1 MTKKLFVI
9 GDIHGEYDLLEK
21 QLQHVDD
28 TQYQLVLLGDL
39 IDRGPKVKQTIETV
53 MVLVKEKGAVCLK
66 GNHED
71 IFLRWLNDPEE
82 KMDWYRRN
90 GGQATLEDLLGKD
103 VFRENSPVQLAQ
115 KIREQYPHI
124 IAFFEQL
131 PLFYET
137 SDVICVHAGVDLELD
152 DWRQTSERDFLWIR
166 DEFHQA
172 KNTTT
177 KTIIF
182 GHTPV
187 QTLYQ
192 DEYTIDMWLSDNK
205 IGLDGG
211 AVYERAL
218 LSVVMADGKI
228 EQSYQYKHPNC
239 PEIKKCKEIK

>member
-1 MTKKLFVI
+1 MDKQLFVI
-9 GDIHGEYDLLEK
+9 GDVHGEYDLLEK
-21 QLQHVDD
+21 QLQHVDFARH
-28 TQYQLVLLGDL
+28 QLVLLGDL
-39 IDRGPKVKQTIETV
+39 IDRGPKIKQTIEAV
-53 MVLVKEKGAVCLK
+53 MALVKEKGAICLK

-71 IFLRWLNDPEE
+71 IFLRWLNDPED
-82 KMDWYRRN
+82 KMDWYMRN
-90 GGQATLEDLLGKD
+90 GGQATLEDLLGKET
-103 VFRENSPVQLAQ
+103 FRECSPRQLAQ

-137 SDVICVHAGVDLELD
+137 LDVICVHAGVNLELD
-152 DWRQTSERDFLWIR
+152 DWHHTSERDLLWIR

-187 QTLYQ
+187 QMLYRN
-192 DEYTIDMWLSDNK
+192 ERAIDLWLSDNK

-218 LSVVMADGKI
+218 LSVVMANGKI
-228 EQSYQYKHPNC
+228 EQSYQYKHPDC
-239 PEIKKCKEIK
+239 PEIKKV